1 MDRCGRYWRIE
12 EGRVDERGGEDLRDA
27 QMQRKRRDGRGI
39 QVERAFGRRG
49 VQGLFTEISVRYQ
62 IHVTGWI
69 VLSCPVLSCGV
80 R

>member
-1 MDRCGRYWRIE
+1 
-12 EGRVDERGGEDLRDA
+12 
-27 QMQRKRRDGRGI
+27 MQRKRRDGRGI

-69 VLSCPVLSCGV
+69 VLSCPVL
-80 R
+80 RREMR